1 MSPTL
6 RKVLYSI
13 ALVLAAIAIGL
24 GLYYFFTGKNP
35 ITQIVGGPTPVS
47 PTGTFPISGNQTSTT
62 PFVPIS
68 GSSTF
73 PIGSTI
79 SSSDLITYYQPQP
92 VSQIIGDPV
101 AFASINAGGA
111 LRYHNDTDGKFYQV
125 LPDGSVK
132 LMVDQVFYDVQK
144 VTWAKA
150 QDKAVLEYPDGSKI
164 VYNFETK
171 KQTTLPKH
179 WEDFSFSPDGNE
191 LAAKS
196 MTLAPENRWLITTKE
211 DGTETKLIEPMGD
224 YADRVSVNWSPSRQ
238 TVAFSQTG
246 EPIGYD
252 RRDIL
257 MVGING
263 ENFKPMTVEGLD
275 FIPQWSPTGQKLLYS
290 VDSARSNF
298 KPELWVASAYGDQ
311 IGANR
316 RSIKVNTWANKCT
329 FADDNTLFCAVPRV
343 LPDGAGISPEVASGS
358 YDDFYKIDLITG
370 TKTPIPVN
378 QDHRV
383 DSISYNKQK
392 NKIFFTDSSVRGIF
406 EVPL

>member
-1 MSPTL
+1 
-6 RKVLYSI
+6 
-13 ALVLAAIAIGL
+13 
-24 GLYYFFTGKNP
+24 
-35 ITQIVGGPTPVS
+35 
-47 PTGTFPISGNQTSTT
+47 
-62 PFVPIS
+62 
-68 GSSTF
+68 
-73 PIGSTI
+73 
-79 SSSDLITYYQPQP
+79 

-329 FADDNTLFCAVPRV
+329 FADDNTLFCAVPRD